1 MNGAKIAAF
10 GEILVNFITHDSQAE
25 AKPDTGNSQRSVSVD
40 CTEKSTQKKL
50 HW

>member
-10 GEILVNFITHDSQAE
+10 GEILVNFITHDSQ